1 MGSWSV
7 YCGLSN
13 LTITSG
19 QECVFLPLKKS
30 NNLGGYLPY
39 KPATLPIF
47 GEYDDYGGIENIQS
61 DKNTELIEKH
71 FNCTIHDF
79 CYFLT
84 RGPIRDDEDDFPK
97 YLKKVEEIQNWT
109 YMWIDRKVYDFLVS
123 NRNKSFGGIGDF
135 DMGNETL
142 LTHLGCTFIGKS
154 DNNPTYDPKRYNQIW
169 TYGEQVFYSDGTWM
183 QFDQKDKDA
192 NVYGI
197 SGFAKKFGF
206 KKELDDLKN
215 KYEWE
220 MWSIYPE
227 EKVAS
232 LLFNVIG
239 ADGYNWNMKQ
249 FYKKIQKQADAYVSK
264 LVDKYL
270 DDYKTFGDLLCQ
282 LTSIRFNLSC
292 MSHYWAPFVKHLTPQ
307 CGEKKEHQKILE
319 KFAEINNEY
328 VKEYGYDDE
337 DEDE

>member
-13 LTITSG
+13 ITITSG
-19 QECVFLPLKKS
+19 QECVFLPLKKPPVG
-30 NNLGGYLPY
+30 NFPY
-39 KPATLPIF
+39 IPATLPIF

-84 RGPIRDDEDDFPK
+84 RGPIRDDEDDFPQ
-97 YLKKVEEIQNWT
+97 YLKKVEEIKNWT

-123 NRNKSFGGIGDF
+123 NRNKSFGGIGSF
-135 DMGNETL
+135 DMGDETL

-169 TYGEQVFYSDGTWM
+169 TRGEQVFYSDGTWI
-183 QFDQKDKDA
+183 QFDKNDKA
-192 NVYGI
+192 ASVYLI
-197 SGFAKKFGF
+197 SQFAKKFGIE
-206 KKELDDLKN
+206 KELDDLKN

-232 LLFNVIG
+232 LLFNVMG
-239 ADGYNWNMKQ
+239 VDGYSWSSKL
-249 FYKKIQKQADAYVSK
+249 FYKRLNINKVEISN
-264 LVDKYL
+264 LTDKYL

-282 LTSIRFNLSC
+282 LTSIQFNLHC
-292 MSHYWAPFVKHLTPQ
+292 MSHYWAPFVQYLTPQ

-328 VKEYGYDDE
+328 IKEYEDDE
-337 DEDE
+337 YEDE